1 MITVITWVAAIL
13 AILTSGLSAYWSKR
27 MWQSLALAERYR
39 AQAAQFRRQPADAA
53 RHEAL
58 AARNDRR
65 AWPLKR
71 RSVA

>member
-1 MITVITWVAAIL
+1 MITAITWVAASG
-13 AILTSGLSAYWSKR
+13 AILTSGLSVYWSKR

-39 AQAAQFRRQPADAA
+39 AEAARFRRHPADVA

-65 AWPLKR
+65 AWPLKAR
-71 RSVA
+71 PIA